1 MKKRFI
7 VSFLMSLMTV
17 SLVSCGKTEPEDE
30 DMPKKEDK
38 DISIIYTTDVHC
50 GVDKNLGYAK
60 VENYKKNLEKTNYV
74 ALVDA
79 GDYLQGEFI
88 GAISKGEYIIDV
100 MNEMKY
106 DVVTLGNH
114 EFDYGIDVLKD
125 RLTQYEQL
133 RWINPYPFYER
144 TIKKIIV
151 HPI

>member
-7 VSFLMSLMTV
+7 ISLLMSLMTV
-17 SLVSCGKTEPEDE
+17 SLVSCGKTDPTDPK
-30 DMPKKEDK
+30 DPPKKEDK

-125 RLTQYEQL
+125 RLTQYQGDVVSCNFSYIGNKE
-133 RWINPYPFYER
+133 IN
-144 TIKKIIV
+144 
-151 HPI
+151 